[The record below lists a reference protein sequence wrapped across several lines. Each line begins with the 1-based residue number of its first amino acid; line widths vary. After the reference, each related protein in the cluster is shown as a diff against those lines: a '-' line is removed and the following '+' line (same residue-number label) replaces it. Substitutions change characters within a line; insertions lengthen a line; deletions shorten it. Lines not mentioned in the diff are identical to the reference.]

1 MAFHH
6 RISALSKNAMS
17 APLLVSTQSRTE
29 KSRMLFAMGATLVSM
44 GIGFITLSQLPTAS
58 ALWVAPSASVHVAA
72 THSSTVP
79 MQGRLPSTTLPKR
92 QANVVTMASRQ
103 DKVNRQK
110 EMEVSNP
117 PASAK
122 PSPEGEGQAKGGWTR
137 VSDGSWSRML
147 ACHSA

>member
-1 MAFHH
+1 
-6 RISALSKNAMS
+6 MS

-110 EMEVSNP
+110 EMESEMDQAPPNP
-117 PASAK
+117 MS
-122 PSPEGEGQAKGGWTR
+122 SPIAWIG
-137 VSDGSWSRML
+137 L
-147 ACHSA
+147 AFIFTPIIGLAIGIATGAILLPN